1 MSKTSVNIFLKTVGR
16 SETVDTINSTKHGKT
31 ILEEIY
37 KNENADVIKRAEQI
51 ISSSFISKMNLSS
64 LLKEFLSAMDI
75 TTEPDKFFLNTIT
88 GIPNMKLDTHIRK
101 NSGLAFKPYGNLY
114 VQAIMIMV
122 THLIYE
128 GLLKKEYISHIFEN
142 LRNALDSNNK
152 HVDNLISFIKEIFPD
167 LLSDW
172 ILELK
177 TNSKSIDACEEF
189 VNKKYPLRISKTV
202 NSISDI
208 IFKQNPYMG
217 DISEQVEIKVF
228 IFDNR
233 LFKYGTLEYLY
244 NMAKSLYGNVL
255 DIEVL
260 MRKFNLKHIEKSMS
274 TITSAITNWVKQFD
288 LEVSNNFIHE
298 AFFITI
304 FSSEVILHELR
315 ERALLNPNN
324 EKITF
329 GFADIYKAAQSS
341 HIISRNTLDTY
352 LYKIYIYM
360 IYKKVILKKIQ
371 QIISGKKEKEKTN
384 LRSAIDTIIRK

>member
-1 MSKTSVNIFLKTVGR
+1 MSKTSVNIFLKTLGR
-16 SETVDTINSTKHGKT
+16 TETVDTINSTKYGKS

-37 KNENADVIKRAEQI
+37 KNENADVVKKAEQI

-142 LRNALDSNNK
+142 LRNALNNNNQF
-152 HVDNLISFIKEIFPD
+152 VDNLISFIKEIFPD
-167 LLSDW
+167 LDSKW
-172 ILELK
+172 VSQLK
-177 TNSKSIDACEEF
+177 TNYDIIDTCERF
-189 VNKKYPLRISKTV
+189 VNDKYPLRISKTV

-208 IFKQNPYMG
+208 IYKQSSYMR
-217 DISEQVEIKVF
+217 DISEQVEVKIFV
-228 IFDNR
+228 FDNR

-244 NMAKSLYGNVL
+244 NMAKSSYGNVL

-341 HIISRNTLDTY
+341 HIISRATLDTY

-371 QIISGKKEKEKTN
+371 QVISGKKEKEKTN

>member
-1 MSKTSVNIFLKTVGR
+1 MSKTSINIFLKTLGR
-16 SETVDTINSTKHGKT
+16 TETVDSINSTEYGKS

-37 KNENADVIKRAEQI
+37 ENENADVAKRAEQI
-51 ISSSFISKMNLSS
+51 ISSSFISKMNMSS
-64 LLKEFLSAMDI
+64 LLKEFLSSMDI
-75 TTEPDKFFLNTIT
+75 ITEPDKFFLSPIT

-114 VQAIMIMV
+114 VQAIMIMI

-128 GLLKKEYISHIFEN
+128 GMLKKEYISHIFDN
-142 LRNALDSNNK
+142 LRDALDNNSK
-152 HVDNLISFIKEIFPD
+152 YVDNLISFIKEIFPE
-167 LLSDW
+167 LPSKW
-172 ILELK
+172 ISELK
-177 TNSKSIDACEEF
+177 SNYEIINTCEEF
-189 VNKKYPLRISKTV
+189 VNAKYPLRISKTV

-208 IFKQNPYMG
+208 IFKQSSYMK
-217 DISEQVEIKVF
+217 DISEQVEVKVF
-228 IFDNR
+228 VFDSR

-260 MRKFNLKHIEKSMS
+260 MKKFNLKHIEKSMS
-274 TITSAITNWVKQFD
+274 SITTAITNWVKQFD

-304 FSSEVILHELR
+304 FSSEIILNELR
-315 ERALLNPNN
+315 QRALLNPNN

-352 LYKIYIYM
+352 LYKIYVYI

-371 QIISGKKEKEKTN
+371 QIISGKQKEKTN
-384 LRSAIDTIIRK
+384 LRSAIDTIIGK